1 VIVTVGPGNVRLRP
15 IALPVEH
22 GGWGFLLEPIVLGLV
37 VAWSVRGLALAVAAI
52 ALFLVR
58 QPLKVWWSDVAANR
72 RQQRTGVALGI
83 AAAYG
88 AIGTIGLFLAFRASL
103 DAAIPLLVASP
114 VVAVMLWYDARG
126 KSRALAAELF
136 GPVALAS
143 VGASIVMLGGW
154 SLPRGGAVWALLSL
168 RAVPAVLYV
177 RSRLRLEHGRDPILA
192 IPLIV
197 HALAIVPV
205 LWFARVGLVPGLVA
219 PLYALLL
226 LRCWAGL
233 SSLRRRLGAK
243 SVGFSE
249 VRWGAISVAWLAAA
263 FLLA

>member
-1 VIVTVGPGNVRLRP
+1 
-15 IALPVEH
+15 
-22 GGWGFLLEPIVLGLV
+22 
-37 VAWSVRGLALAVAAI
+37 
-52 ALFLVR
+52 
-58 QPLKVWWSDVAANR
+58 
-72 RQQRTGVALGI
+72 
-83 AAAYG
+83 
-88 AIGTIGLFLAFRASL
+88 
-103 DAAIPLLVASP
+103 
-114 VVAVMLWYDARG
+114 MLWYDLRG
-126 KSRALAAELF
+126 KSRALVAELL

-143 VGASIVMLGGW
+143 VGASIMMLDGW
-154 SLPRGGAVWALLSL
+154 TLPKGCAVWALLSL

-197 HALAIVPV
+197 HALAILPA
-205 LWFARVGLVPGLVA
+205 LWLAWSGLVPELVA

-249 VRWGAISVAWLAAA
+249 VRWGLISVAWLALA
-263 FLLA
+263 FLFA

>member
-1 VIVTVGPGNVRLRP
+1 VTVVPGKIRLRP

-22 GGWGFLLEPIVLGLV
+22 GGWGFLLEPIVLGLA
-37 VAWSVRGLALAVAAI
+37 VAWSSRGLSLAVAAI

-58 QPLKVWWSDVAANR
+58 QPLKVWWSDAAAGR
-72 RQQRTGVALGI
+72 RQPRTGPALAI
-83 AAAYG
+83 AFVYG
-88 AIGTIGLFLAFRASL
+88 AIGAAGLYLAFRASL
-103 DAAIPLLVASP
+103 DAALPLAIAFP
-114 VVAVMLWYDARG
+114 IVAVMLWYDARG
-126 KSRALAAELF
+126 KSRALAAELL

-143 VGASIVMLGGW
+143 VAASIVMLEGW
-154 SLPRGGAVWALLSL
+154 SLAKGGAVWALLSL

-192 IPLIV
+192 IPLIA
-197 HALAIVPV
+197 HALAILPV
-205 LWFARVGLVPGLVA
+205 LWLARVGLVPELAA

-233 SSLRRRLGAK
+233 SSLRRRIGAK

-263 FLLA
+263 FLLS